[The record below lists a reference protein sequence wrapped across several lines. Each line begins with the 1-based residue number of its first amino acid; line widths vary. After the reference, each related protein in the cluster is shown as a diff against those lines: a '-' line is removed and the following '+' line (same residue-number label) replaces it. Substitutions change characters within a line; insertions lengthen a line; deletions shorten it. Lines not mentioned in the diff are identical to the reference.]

1 MSYSVEAENLVKRFG
16 KTTAVDNISF
26 KIRKGEFFCII
37 GPSGCG
43 KTTTLRLVA
52 GLIRPDSGKIYI
64 NGEDVTNVP
73 THKRPLSMVFQTW
86 ALFPHMTVYENVEF
100 GLRMR
105 NVPESE
111 RRNAIKW
118 ALGLVKMEEYANR
131 KPRELSGG
139 QQQRVAIARA
149 LVVRPEILLLDE
161 PLGNL
166 DFKLQLRLQEE
177 LKQIHRVTGVTFL
190 YVTHDQRQAMALGD
204 TIMVMNMGV
213 IEQLGS
219 PLELYSNPSSVFV
232 AKFVGESNIVE
243 GYVKAVE
250 GGRTYVETPL
260 GIFQLQDGSVKT
272 GDRVWVF
279 WRPESTLIGGES
291 DKADIKIMGEV
302 LDVTTAGSVTNYKV
316 SVGGAVLK
324 ATVKGLPLDGIE
336 IGSKI
341 PLGCKNSSLKLISKV
356 SSSGLVDVERI
367 ILGE

>member
-1 MSYSVEAENLVKRFG
+1 MKKFG
-16 KTTAVDNISF
+16 KTVAVNNVSF

-52 GLIRPDSGKIYI
+52 GLIRPDGGKLYI
-64 NGEDVTNVP
+64 NGVDYTNVP
-73 THKRPLSMVFQTW
+73 TYKRPIAMVFQTW

-100 GLRMR
+100 GLKMR
-105 NVPESE
+105 KISE
-111 RRNAIKW
+111 AERKEAIKW
-118 ALGLVKMEEYANR
+118 ALNLVKMEDYANR

-190 YVTHDQRQAMALGD
+190 YVTHDQRQAMAMGT
-204 TIMVMNMGV
+204 TIMVMNMGI

-219 PLELYSNPSSVFV
+219 PIELYSDPASVFV
-232 AKFVGESNIVE
+232 AKFVGESNILE
-243 GYVKAVE
+243 GKIVAVE
-250 GGRTYVETPL
+250 NNRALVETPL
-260 GIFQLQDGSVKT
+260 ATFQLPNKDARE
-272 GDRVWVF
+272 GDRAWVF
-279 WRPESTLIGGES
+279 WRPEDTYLDRDAVGC
-291 DKADIKIMGEV
+291 DYRFQGEV
-302 LDVTTAGSVTNYKV
+302 QDVTTAGMATGYKV
-316 SVGGAVLK
+316 VVGKHLLK
-324 ATVKGLPLDGIE
+324 ATVKGLPMNGIE
-336 IGSKI
+336 PGSKI
-341 PLGCKNSSLKLISKV
+341 LLGCKSSSLRLITRA
-356 SSSGLVDVERI
+356 SSSGLADVERL